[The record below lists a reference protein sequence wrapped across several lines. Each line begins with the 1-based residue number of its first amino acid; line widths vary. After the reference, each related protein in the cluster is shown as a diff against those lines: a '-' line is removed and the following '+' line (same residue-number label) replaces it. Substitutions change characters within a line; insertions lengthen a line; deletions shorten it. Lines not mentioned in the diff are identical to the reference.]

1 MLGGD
6 KVNKIVS
13 ETMLYSDRKNDR
25 GAEKPKAKDCWD
37 KLDVIAKALIP
48 IALLAGGYFLNS
60 RLNIISQRQS
70 NIRTALE
77 LQNGRES
84 AETELRGSMFA
95 KILER
100 YSKSGGS
107 ENIGTQLL
115 YLELLVSNFNQ
126 SLDLSPM
133 LKEVKR
139 NIDALPAS
147 REREKMLR
155 RLAAVISEAQ
165 ARQLTT
171 IATDGAVQSI
181 TLDKDD
187 HGSKNLVILSC
198 EKGVD
203 MPRRI
208 PIRITLVSNS
218 DDSTALIQITQF
230 IREGPKRLKAETTI
244 SVDEN
249 DLPLIDSMRIAPGL
263 RMSVLMTGVGF
274 DPTHSDAKN
283 NPTMVSVLVFPDE
296 VASLKDRPRITDY
309 LESLN
314 QDVQIN
320 PETKPSTDNQ
330 CQTLARRVSF
340 SVPTDYD
347 YADIPISD

>member
-1 MLGGD
+1 
-6 KVNKIVS
+6 
-13 ETMLYSDRKNDR
+13 MLYSERKNEVR
-25 GAEKPKAKDCWD
+25 TEKPKTKDCWD
-37 KLDVIAKALIP
+37 KLDVISKALIP
-48 IALLAGGYFLNS
+48 IALLAGGYFVNN

-100 YSKSGGS
+100 YSKSGES
-107 ENIGTQLL
+107 ENIRTQLL

-139 NIDALPAS
+139 NIDSLAEGQDKAKL
-147 REREKMLR
+147 LQ
-155 RLAAVISEAQ
+155 RLAAVINEAQ
-165 ARQLTT
+165 AKQLAT

-181 TLDKDD
+181 TLYKDG
-187 HGSKNLVILSC
+187 HESQNIVILSC

-203 MPRRI
+203 VPRRI
-208 PIRITLVSNS
+208 PIRITLISKSNES
-218 DDSTALIQITQF
+218 PVLIQVAQF
-230 IREGPKRLKAETTI
+230 IREGQKRLKAETTI
-244 SVDEN
+244 SVEEN
-249 DLPLIDSMRIAPGL
+249 DLPLIDNMRIAPGL
-263 RMSVLMTGVGF
+263 RMALLMPAIRFV
-274 DPTHSDAKN
+274 PTN
-283 NPTMVSVLVFPDE
+283 NESNGNSTKISLLVFPDE

-314 QDVQIN
+314 QEAQIN
-320 PETKPSTDNQ
+320 PEIKPSTDKQ
-330 CQTLARRVSF
+330 CQALARRVSF
-340 SVPTDYD
+340 SKPTDYD
-347 YADIPISD
+347 FADIPISN